1 MTEMGL
7 HDLRL
12 AIIAY
17 VDTPRTMAEIEQRF
31 KDQPYAKEMIMLL
44 VKEKSIMI
52 DPGSNGRTW
61 TQGTRA
67 RLKREAMA

>member
-1 MTEMGL
+1 MGL

-17 VDTPRTMAEIEQRF
+17 VDTPRTMAEIQQRF
-31 KDQPYAKEMIMLL
+31 KGQPYAEEMIMLL

-61 TQGTRA
+61 TQGAKA
-67 RLKREAMA
+67 RLKKEAMA